1 MSIAISSPTPNQGHV
16 TVRDFYD
23 NTVSSQ
29 PHLST
34 TSDIVVL
41 TAPLIVEFFQYGL
54 IDWDQFYSCLHA
66 VIVNSDWA
74 VFEYDENKLGQRGSA
89 CPVGHGLVEPGTY
102 ILLRAGKLFDSRIF
116 EDRIHKVPPDGHP
129 ITVEFTTLTAR
140 PRHPTVSN
148 TSPKGTS
155 APTYNTLPDPIDR
168 YSFRES
174 TIALA
179 HASAI
184 LVVSSVDFQSRRP
197 ISAVSPWDT
206 FIHERMMW
214 RCPYFLLSLESS

>member
-1 MSIAISSPTPNQGHV
+1 MSIAIPSPTPNQGHV

-54 IDWDQFYSCLHA
+54 IDWDQFHSCLRA
-66 VIVNSDWA
+66 VIVTSDWA

-148 TSPKGTS
+148 TSQRVRQLPPTILTQIPLTDTRSGRALSYSHTRPRSLLSHQWTSGRGGRFQPFHRGTHLSTS
-155 APTYNTLPDPIDR
+155 A
-168 YSFRES
+168 
-174 TIALA
+174 
-179 HASAI
+179 
-184 LVVSSVDFQSRRP
+184 
-197 ISAVSPWDT
+197 
-206 FIHERMMW
+206 
-214 RCPYFLLSLESS
+214 